1 MVHTY
6 VARYLDFRLQVLF
19 KKLVYKFCST
29 NYDTDTN
36 YFNKYIVVYYT
47 FIKMAEVIIDNKLL
61 MRNIFKEIVKSLFQ
75 ELEEKIYLK
84 KLMMI

>member
-1 MVHTY
+1 
-6 VARYLDFRLQVLF
+6 
-19 KKLVYKFCST
+19 
-29 NYDTDTN
+29 
-36 YFNKYIVVYYT
+36 
-47 FIKMAEVIIDNKLL
+47 MAEVIIDNKLL

>member
-1 MVHTY
+1 
-6 VARYLDFRLQVLF
+6 
-19 KKLVYKFCST
+19 
-29 NYDTDTN
+29 
-36 YFNKYIVVYYT
+36 
-47 FIKMAEVIIDNKLL
+47 MAEVIMDNKLL